1 MKKGK
6 VIVEKEDKVLLVSNN
21 CYYIVKG
28 SGKVGDEVDFD
39 DKKSLSMPSYLFAIA
54 AIEDPNLDDTMKFI
68 QSEWFKK

>member
-6 VIVEKEDKVLLVSNN
+6 IIVGKEDKVLLVSDN

-28 SGKVGDEVDFD
+28 NGKLGDEVDFD
-39 DKKSLSMPSYLFAIA
+39 EKKALSMPSYLFAIA
-54 AIEDPNLDDTMKFI
+54 AIEDPDLDNTMKFI